1 MTVVALREA
10 EAEEQFGGKA
20 ASLARAIRARL
31 PVPDGFALSWDHDDD
46 GAVVAAF
53 RACGEHVAMRSS
65 AVGEDSLDASF
76 AGQHV
81 TVLNVTSVEMLHAAM
96 RTIRNS
102 AHTESALA
110 YRARMGVTGEP
121 RIGIVMMR
129 MIDADVAGVLFTHN
143 PMTGAIERVIESAW
157 GLGEAV
163 VAGLVTPDR
172 FRVSTTGEILERT
185 PGEKDTAVR
194 FAPGGSTEE
203 VEVPLEDV
211 ERPSLTDEQLLALHE
226 LAAQCETHF
235 GGPLDLEFAFEK
247 GALFLLQSRPVTRTA
262 QWGTG
267 NPACPDV
274 DRQDCP
280 SSTSSSSPPETH
292 PATPTL
298 TPRRFLGLGLA
309 ALLAPLNSTIIA
321 VALPTITSAFAAS
334 PALATRWL
342 VTTYLVVIIVAQ
354 SPAGKLSDLWGTSR
368 VLTLG
373 RSMFGLG
380 ALLAA
385 FSPSLPVLG
394 AGRVLMAL
402 GGAFTI
408 PTVFAFLRNSVPPER
423 RGRVFG
429 VFGAIMGTAAAVGPI
444 LGGFLTARFGW
455 HSIFFVN
462 IPVVLLSFAFVPPER
477 RDARARR
484 DARGRAPKF
493 DFTGSAILGIA
504 VLLLVAAVERLDI
517 WLALAVVAAVIAFI
531 LRERRASDPV
541 LDVRLFTHSAFAAG
555 SAIVALQNLAM
566 YALLF
571 LLPFFIPGNPAATGR
586 MLLLFTAG
594 MVLASPIG
602 GRLSD
607 AIGPRIVAVAGA
619 LTATAGAWMFVIDA
633 PLVPALILMGAG
645 IGITTSP
652 SQAAAMS
659 AIQASQAGVA
669 SGALSTMRYL
679 GGVIASGLVALIAAG
694 GVTRDARLMVF
705 PAVLFASALVALA
718 LPGRHVSDTVP

>member
-1 MTVVALREA
+1 VTVVRLGEA
-10 EAEEQFGGKA
+10 ESEQQFGGKA
-20 ASLARAIRARL
+20 ASLARAMRAQL
-31 PVPDGFALSWDHDDD
+31 PVPAGFAISWDHDD
-46 GAVVAAF
+46 AAAIAAAF
-53 RACGEHVAMRSS
+53 HASGRRVAMRSS

-81 TVLNVTSVEMLHAAM
+81 TVLNVTSEEMLHAAVQ
-96 RTIRNS
+96 TIRDS
-102 AHTESALA
+102 ARAESALA
-110 YRARMGVTGEP
+110 YRAKMGVTGEP

-129 MIDADVAGVLFTHN
+129 MIDADAAGVLFTRN
-143 PMTGAIERVIESAW
+143 PMTGADERVIESAW

-172 FRVSTTGEILERT
+172 FRVSASGEILERT
-185 PGEKDTAVR
+185 SGRKDLAVR
-194 FAPGGSTEE
+194 FAPGGGTSE
-203 VEVPLEDV
+203 VAVADEDID
-211 ERPSLTDEQLLALHE
+211 RPSLTDGQLRALHH
-226 LAAQCETHF
+226 LAAQCETYF
-235 GGPLDLEFAFEK
+235 DGPQDLEFAFED
-247 GALFLLQSRPVTRTA
+247 GELFLLQSRPITRA
-262 QWGTG
+262 ARAAA
-267 NPACPDV
+267 PAIEI
-274 DRQDCP
+274 Q
-280 SSTSSSSPPETH
+280 
-292 PATPTL
+292 TL
-298 TPRRFLGLGLA
+298 TTRRFIGLGLA

-321 VALPTITSAFAAS
+321 VALPTITTAFAAS

-342 VTTYLVVIIVAQ
+342 VTAYLVVTIVAQ
-354 SPAGKLSDLWGTSR
+354 SPAGKLADLWGTSR

-408 PTVFAFLRNSVPPER
+408 PTVFAFLRNSVPHER
-423 RGRVFG
+423 RGRIFG
-429 VFGAIMGTAAAVGPI
+429 VFGAIMGTAAAAGPI
-444 LGGFLTARFGW
+444 IGGFLTTRFGW
-455 HSIFFVN
+455 HSIFFINV
-462 IPVVLLSFAFVPPER
+462 PVVLLSFAFVPPER
-477 RDARARR
+477 APERTEAPRR
-484 DARGRAPKF
+484 VTKF
-493 DFTGSAILGIA
+493 DFTGSALLGLA
-504 VLLLVAAVERLDI
+504 VLLLVAAIERMHAV
-517 WLALAVVAAVIAFI
+517 LALGATAALIAFI
-531 LRERRASDPV
+531 LRERRSSDPV
-541 LDVRLFTHSAFAAG
+541 LDVRLFAHPSFAAG

-566 YALLF
+566 YGLLF

-619 LTATAGAWMFVIDA
+619 VAATAGAWMFVTAA

-645 IGITTSP
+645 IGITGSP

-659 AIQASQAGVA
+659 AIQPSQAGVA

-679 GGVIASGLVALIAAG
+679 GGVIASGLVALIAAEG
-694 GVTRDARLMVF
+694 IARDPRLMVF
-705 PAVLFASALVALA
+705 PAVLFVSAIVALA
-718 LPGRHVSDTVP
+718 LPGRRPKE